1 MNSRRHFLRTL
12 AGTIVLALMPA
23 ATGAQVVDLSA
34 LDDYVE
40 KAIAEWQVPGLAI
53 AIVRND
59 SVIHARG
66 YGVRKLGEPARID
79 ERTMFA
85 AASTT
90 KAFTSAL
97 IAMLVDE
104 KKMRWDDPATL
115 HLPGFQL
122 YDPYVTRELTIRDL
136 LSHRSG
142 LSGGDLSWYGTPID
156 RDEVIRRVRFLR
168 PTTSFRSNYGYQN
181 VMYVAASQA
190 AARVAGKSWDE
201 LMDERIYTPLGM
213 DETVTSVRDL
223 AGKENV
229 AQPHRLVEKKVIA
242 IPYRNVDNISG
253 AGAMNSN
260 AWEMAQWLRLQLAN
274 GTYGGRQLISS
285 AAMREMRRPHTI
297 IQIDTLAQRIN
308 PATHLRAYGL
318 GWNMEDYRGRLVFAH
333 GGNLDGMSSV
343 VGMIPE
349 ENLGVV
355 ILVNMNQVA
364 LPTAIMRRLWD
375 LHLGGAPGDWSTV
388 FLNLR
393 RDAIA
398 RSDSTERKLAEDRVG
413 RTRPALPLQSYAGTY
428 SDSLYGRIAIRVED
442 NKLIA
447 DAGPSWL
454 GDAAHWHYDTFRIT
468 WRDPMM
474 GKSFATFVIGPSAKV
489 ESLRLSNWSEFRRDP
504 ERAPTP

>member
-1 MNSRRHFLRTL
+1 MSTGRSLLRNLSTAAL
-12 AGTIVLALMPA
+12 VLLPTA
-23 ATGAQVVDLSA
+23 AGAQTTDFAA
-34 LDDYVE
+34 LDAYIE
-40 KAIAEWQVPGLAI
+40 RAIAEWQVPGLAI

-59 SVIHARG
+59 SVVHARG

-142 LSGGDLSWYGTPID
+142 LSRGDLSWYGTQAD

-168 PTTSFRSNYGYQN
+168 PSTSFRSSYGYQN

-201 LMDERIYTPLGM
+201 LIDERIYTPLGM
-213 DETVTSVRDL
+213 DATVTSVRDL
-223 AGKENV
+223 AGRENV
-229 AQPHRLVEKKVIA
+229 AQPHALVEKKVVA
-242 IPYRNVDNISG
+242 IPYRNVDNIGG

-260 AWEMAQWLRLQLAN
+260 AWEMAQWVRLQLAN
-274 GTYGGRQLISS
+274 GAYGGRQLISP
-285 AAMREMRRPHTI
+285 AAMREMRSPHTI
-297 IQIDTLAQRIN
+297 IQLDTLAQRIN

-343 VGMIPE
+343 VGLIPE

-375 LHLGGAPGDWSTV
+375 MHLGGTPGDWSNV

-393 RDAIA
+393 RDAIV

-413 RTRPALPLQSYAGTY
+413 RTRPSLPLQSYAGTY
-428 SDSLYGRIAIRVED
+428 SDSLYGRIAIRVEG
-442 NKLIA
+442 NKLVA

-454 GDAAHWHYDTFRIT
+454 GDAAHWHYDTFRII

-474 GKSFATFVIGPSAKV
+474 GKSFATFVIGPRAKV
-489 ESLRLSNWSEFRRDP
+489 ESVRLSGWTEFRRDP
-504 ERAPTP
+504 ERDPTP

>member
-1 MNSRRHFLRTL
+1 MTTSRTGLRNL
-12 AGTIVLALMPA
+12 ATAALMLLPTA
-23 ATGAQVVDLSA
+23 IEAQMPDFAS
-34 LDDYVE
+34 LDAYIE
-40 KAIAEWQVPGLAI
+40 RAIAEWQVPGLAI

-59 SVIHARG
+59 SVVHARG

-142 LSGGDLSWYGTPID
+142 LSRGDLSWYGTPID

-168 PTTSFRSNYGYQN
+168 PTTSFRSSYGYQN

-190 AARVAGKSWDE
+190 AARVAGKGWDE
-201 LMDERIYTPLGM
+201 LVDERIYTPLGM
-213 DETVTSVRDL
+213 NETVTSIREL
-223 AGKENV
+223 AGRQNV
-229 AQPHRLVEKKVIA
+229 AQPHALVEKKVVV
-242 IPYRNVDNISG
+242 IPYRNVDNIGG

-260 AWEMAQWLRLQLAN
+260 AWEMAQWVRLQLAN
-274 GTYGGRQLISS
+274 GMYGGKQLISP
-285 AAMREMRRPHTI
+285 AAVREMRRPHTI
-297 IQIDTLAQRIN
+297 IQIDTLSQRLN

-333 GGNLDGMSSV
+333 GGNLDGMSSI
-343 VGMIPE
+343 VGLIPE

-375 LHLGGAPGDWSTV
+375 MQLGGTPGDWSSV
-388 FLNLR
+388 LLKLR
-393 RDAIA
+393 RDGIA
-398 RSDSTERKLAEDRVG
+398 RSDSVERKLATDRIG
-413 RTRPALPLQSYAGTY
+413 RTRPSLALPSYAGTY
-428 SDSLYGRIAIRVED
+428 SDSLYGQLAIRVEA
-442 NKLIA
+442 NKLVA

-454 GDAAHWHYDTFRIT
+454 GDVAHWHYDTFRIT

-474 GKSFATFVIGPSAKV
+474 GKSFATFVIGPSAKI
-489 ESLRLSNWSEFRRDP
+489 EAMRLSDWGEFRRDS
-504 ERAPTP
+504 ERDPSP

>member
-1 MNSRRHFLRTL
+1 MSTRRSFLRNLSTAAL
-12 AGTIVLALMPA
+12 VLLPTA
-23 ATGAQVVDLSA
+23 AGAQAADFTA
-34 LDDYVE
+34 LDAYIE
-40 KAIAEWQVPGLAI
+40 RAIAEWQVPGLAI
-53 AIVRND
+53 AVVRND

-142 LSGGDLSWYGTPID
+142 LSRGDLSWYGTPID

-168 PTTSFRSNYGYQN
+168 PTTSFRSTYGYQN

-201 LMDERIYTPLGM
+201 LVDERIYAPLGM
-213 DETVTSVRDL
+213 DETVTSVREL
-223 AGKENV
+223 AGRRNV
-229 AQPHRLVEKKVIA
+229 AQPHALIEKKVVA
-242 IPYRNVDNISG
+242 IPYRNVDNIGG

-260 AWEMAQWLRLQLAN
+260 ALEMAQWVRLQLAN
-274 GTYGGRQLISS
+274 GEFGGRRLISP
-285 AAMREMRRPHTI
+285 AAIREMRTPHTI

-318 GWNMEDYRGRLVFAH
+318 GWTMEDYRGRLVFAH

-349 ENLGVV
+349 ENIGVV
-355 ILVNMNQVA
+355 ILVNLNQVA

-375 LHLGGAPGDWSTV
+375 THLGGTPGDWSTV

-398 RSDSTERKLAEDRVG
+398 RSDSTERKLAEDRIG
-413 RTRPALPLQSYAGTY
+413 GTRPSLTLQSYAGTY
-428 SDSLYGRIAIRVED
+428 SDSLYGRIAIRVEGS
-442 NKLIA
+442 KLVA

-454 GDAAHWHYDTFRIT
+454 GDAIHWHYDTFRIT

-474 GKSFATFVIGPSAKV
+474 GKSFATFVIGPRAKV
-489 ESLRLSNWSEFRRDP
+489 ESVRLSEWSEFRRDP
-504 ERAPTP
+504 ERDPSP

>member
-1 MNSRRHFLRTL
+1 MSTTRTL
-12 AGTIVLALMPA
+12 LRNL
-23 ATGAQVVDLSA
+23 
-34 LDDYVE
+34 
-40 KAIAEWQVPGLAI
+40 AIAILVLLPTTAEAQITDFAGLDAYIERAMSEWQVPGLAI

-59 SVIHARG
+59 SVVHARG
-66 YGVRKLGEPARID
+66 YGVRKLGEPAWID

-142 LSGGDLSWYGTPID
+142 LSRGDLSWYGTPID

-168 PTTSFRSNYGYQN
+168 PTTSFRSSYGYQN

-190 AARVAGKSWDE
+190 AARVAGRSWDQ
-201 LMDERIYTPLGM
+201 LVDERIYTPLGM
-213 DETVTSVRDL
+213 DETVTSVREL
-223 AGKENV
+223 AGRPNV
-229 AQPHRLVEKKVIA
+229 AQPHALVEKKIV
-242 IPYRNVDNISG
+242 PVHYRNVDNIGG

-260 AWEMAQWLRLQLAN
+260 AWEMAQWVRLQLAN
-274 GTYGGRQLISS
+274 GMYGGKQMISP

-297 IQIDTLAQRIN
+297 IQIDTLSQRLN

-318 GWNMEDYRGRLVFAH
+318 GWNMEDYRGRLAFAH
-333 GGNLDGMSSV
+333 GGNLDGMSSI
-343 VGMIPE
+343 VGLMPE

-375 LHLGGAPGDWSTV
+375 MQLGGAPGDWSSV
-388 FLNLR
+388 FLKLR

-398 RSDSTERKLAEDRVG
+398 RSDSVERKRAADRIG
-413 RTRPALPLQSYAGTY
+413 GTRPSLALQSYAGTY
-428 SDSLYGRIAIRVED
+428 SDSLYGRVAIRVEGSR
-442 NKLIA
+442 LVA
-447 DAGPSWL
+447 DAGPAWL
-454 GDAAHWHYDTFRIT
+454 GDVAHWHYDTFRIT

-474 GKSFATFVIGPSAKV
+474 GKTFATFVVGPSAKI
-489 ESLRLSNWSEFRRDP
+489 EAMRLSDWGEFTRDP
-504 ERAPTP
+504 ERGQTP